1 VASHFFWAPA
11 APALAA
17 PARLRYLQETAI
29 PQRARRPF
37 LLALQYNPRT
47 RSHPAASFSNT
58 FTVALNITDVLTFN
72 AHFGLDSP
80 PPRAPTSTIT
90 MSAEQAAAQAAVAA
104 ANTPQQPQGTPQ
116 QTASTPASVVNS
128 SGDQLVCQ
136 WQSCGERLPSAEQL
150 YVSQVAVPQST
161 GCFIESRVVTN

>member
-1 VASHFFWAPA
+1 
-11 APALAA
+11 
-17 PARLRYLQETAI
+17 
-29 PQRARRPF
+29 
-37 LLALQYNPRT
+37 
-47 RSHPAASFSNT
+47 
-58 FTVALNITDVLTFN
+58 
-72 AHFGLDSP
+72 
-80 PPRAPTSTIT
+80 

-150 YVSQVAVPQST
+150 YVSHHSFVRSLRRTSAPIERPQHMRT
-161 GCFIESRVVTN
+161 YMY